1 MVVRIT
7 IFCREPLNFGL
18 FFKQFSQQFYYMFHL
33 PIAKCI
39 ANQYV
44 QYVWTC
50 GCLSWIAMK
59 LICTYMNS
67 PPPYSHPAFI
77 LWVQTGLLE
86 TQKQFW
92 ELRFLQ
98 SVWSD
103 FWDEKRQNVWKT
115 LLPIRNDTGG
125 PTFNVLKAGK
135 C

>member
-1 MVVRIT
+1 MIIKKWIGCFFSFT
-7 IFCREPLNFGL
+7 FLNR
-18 FFKQFSQQFYYMFHL
+18 QFSQQFYYMFHL

-59 LICTYMNS
+59 LKCMYMNS
-67 PPPYSHPAFI
+67 P
-77 LWVQTGLLE
+77 LLIV
-86 TQKQFW
+86 TQHLSSGSK
-92 ELRFLQ
+92 LVCTRFRNN
-98 SVWSD
+98 SGNWD
-103 FWDEKRQNVWKT
+103 FCNQYEVIFEMEKRQNVWKT